1 MKISTL
7 LEFAIN
13 PQVEQMLDDGVARI
27 WGGQLQRAVE
37 EIGNSTGSRR
47 QVHYFASKVAEI
59 RNLEWIVVRIQGRV
73 TYITAE
79 RLEDNSP
86 KEIQYGDLPLP
97 SSEKAEILNDI
108 AGAGLLPP
116 YIENLWM
123 EEGDEIQKAAAEIQ
137 DRWRAGRVAS
147 SADDTAAR
155 VTATSNTDSTFNV
168 DDIRAAIDRGEEET
182 SVVND
187 GGNIEVVSDTSNLN
201 NLVSFAS
208 SGKGGLANDFDEKDA
223 INELQTFLVNL
234 GLNVGNNGVDG
245 LYGRKTVAAVKKFQS
260 AIKDLAVDGDAGPRT
275 IQAISTVESDLLRM
289 QELVDRH
296 LSESFTYKSNLARL
310 LEADLTDAESAELQE
325 LIDKYKDFSTEFPGF
340 MDGLYTKAQ
349 EAAAGVQTFPLDN
362 DEVVSTDDETGSDTT
377 DGDLGEDPRM
387 PKVGDLST
395 PLMTD
400 MLKDFDPTQYPMAGE
415 PITIEDIEILKN
427 ETQYDKRTDPGY
439 PYSPSNIVEPEY
451 DAKDVDDGFTYYWR
465 EENGRITFL
474 RSDTLERKPD
484 ANFDPWIT
492 FDPNGEIKHVGN
504 TIQLV
509 KNEGDEISVVSIS
522 EDNAWSTNLV
532 KLLKQRYPEKTTRIN
547 DPEIDDSQDTNTD
560 NTTTD
565 TTTNGLTIVTS
576 PGNGVGQIQINRARE
591 LSYTI
596 LKTSD
601 NPPKFRYRDPGD
613 NVSSTVYDN
622 VQDMMKDIEKFAE
635 LRRRAGTFKQ

>member
-13 PQVEQMLDDGVARI
+13 PKVEQMLDDGVARI
-27 WGGQLQRAVE
+27 WGGQLQRAVDD
-37 EIGNSTGSRR
+37 IRNMGGDSRR
-47 QVHYFASKVAEI
+47 QTLYFASKVAEI
-59 RNLEWIVVRIQGRV
+59 RNLDWIIVRIQGRI
-73 TYITAE
+73 TYVTAE

-97 SSEKAEILNDI
+97 SNEKAEIINDI

-116 YIENLWM
+116 YVENLWM
-123 EEGDEIQKAAAEIQ
+123 EEGDEIEKAAAEIQ

-147 SADDTAAR
+147 SSDDTATR
-155 VTATSNTDSTFNV
+155 VTATSNSDSTFNV
-168 DDIRAAIDRGEEET
+168 DDIKAAIDSSEEN
-182 SVVND
+182 SVASD
-187 GGNIEVVSDTSNLN
+187 GGNIEVISDTSKLN

-223 INELQTFLVNL
+223 INELQTFLVGL

-260 AIKDLAVDGDAGPRT
+260 AIKDLAVDGDAGPQT
-275 IQAISTVESDLLRM
+275 IRAISIVEADLLRM

-296 LSESFTYKSNLARL
+296 LSESFTYKSNLAKL
-310 LEADLTDAESAELQE
+310 LEADLTDAETAELQE

-340 MDGLYTKAQ
+340 MDELYTKAQ

-362 DEVVSTDDETGSDTT
+362 DEVVSTTDDG
-377 DGDLGEDPRM
+377 LGEDPRM

-400 MLKDFDPTQYPMAGE
+400 MLKDFDPTEYPIAGE

-451 DAKDVDDGFTYYWR
+451 DAKDVEDGIAYYWR

-474 RSDTLERKPD
+474 RGDTLERRPD
-484 ANFDPWIT
+484 ANFGPWIT
-492 FDPNGEIKHVGN
+492 FDPNGQIKHEGN
-504 TIQLV
+504 TIQVV
-509 KNEGDEISVVSIS
+509 KNDGDEISVVSIA
-522 EDNAWSTNLV
+522 EDNLWSTNLV
-532 KLLKQRYPEKTTRIN
+532 KLLKQRYPERDAQPSRIN
-547 DPEIDDSQDTNTD
+547 DPELNTDTTDTTDTTNTTD
-560 NTTTD
+560 TD

-576 PGNGVGQIQINRARE
+576 PGNGVGQIQINRAKE

-613 NVSSTVYDN
+613 NVSETVYDN
-622 VQDMMKDIEKFAE
+622 VQDMMQDIEKFAE
-635 LRRRAGTFKQ
+635 LRRRAGTFQQ